1 MNDGVNHH
9 WDFSPPPS
17 SELGDHDVRPTGS
30 HLAGKRVALLISG
43 GIAAMKTPL
52 LARALR
58 KEGASV
64 QAFVS
69 QEALRYVTVD
79 ALEWSTRAKV
89 IERLSP
95 DAEHLSGDAQFDAY
109 LLPQAT
115 YNTLNKMAHGIA
127 DGTLTATLA
136 SALGR
141 MERGECAVLVA
152 PTMHGSMH
160 TSILTESLR
169 RLDRMGVRV
178 IPPRE
183 DYGKHNMPD
192 DPVLVAEVCRA
203 VSRSAL
209 RGQRLLVTG
218 GPTPVPIDGVR
229 RIVTR
234 FTGAMGM
241 AIAAELHYRGAEVLL
256 LHGASGQAPPAHLPH
271 EIAPTYADYRRRVH
285 ELLAAAPHAAG
296 IFAAAVADYQPKDPR
311 PGKIPSGIEN
321 FKIELEATAKV
332 IDEVRRHHPAL
343 PMITFKY
350 EEGLSHDE
358 LMAIAARRL
367 DKYQAVVANRG
378 EEILPGKKHVA
389 WFCCRGQEPQRVEG
403 KDEVGRTIADFL
415 EKVLTEA
422 EPQA

>member
-1 MNDGVNHH
+1 MND
-9 WDFSPPPS
+9 WDFSPPPPAD
-17 SELGDHDVRPTGS
+17 LGDHDVRPEGR
-30 HLAGKRVALLISG
+30 HLAGKRVAMLVSG

-58 KEGASV
+58 KQGAAV

-69 QEALRYVTVD
+69 REALRYVTAD
-79 ALEWSTRAKV
+79 ALEWSTREKV
-89 IERLSP
+89 IVELSP
-95 DAEHLSGDAQFDAY
+95 DAEHLSDGARFDAY

-115 YNTLNKMAHGIA
+115 YNTINKMAHGIA

-141 MERGECAVLVA
+141 MERGDCAVLVA

-203 VSRSAL
+203 VSRSPL
-209 RGQRLLVTG
+209 RGKKILVTG

-234 FTGAMGM
+234 FTGGMGV
-241 AIAAELHYRGAEVLL
+241 AIASELYHRGADALLVLGG
-256 LHGASGQAPPAHLPH
+256 GALKPPAHLPH
-271 EIAPTYADYRRRVH
+271 LVAPTYADYRRIVH
-285 ELLAAAPHAAG
+285 EKLGAGGWAAG
-296 IFAAAVADYQPKDPR
+296 VFAAAVADYQPKHPQE
-311 PGKIPSGIEN
+311 GKIPSGRKD
-321 FKIELEATAKV
+321 FSIELEETAKV
-332 IDEVRRHHPAL
+332 IAEVRERHPEL
-343 PMITFKY
+343 PMVTFKY
-350 EEGLSHDE
+350 EEGLSHE
-358 LMAIAARRL
+358 QLMAIAAKRL
-367 DKYQAVVANRG
+367 EKYQAVVANRG
-378 EEILPGKKHVA
+378 EEIVSGQPHVA
-389 WFCCRGQEPQRVEG
+389 WLCRRGEEPQRLAG
-403 KDEVGRTIADFL
+403 KDAIGRAIADFL
-415 EKVLTEA
+415 EALIPCSV
-422 EPQA
+422 

>member
-1 MNDGVNHH
+1 MNESANND
-9 WDFSPPPS
+9 WDLSPPPPS
-17 SELGDHDVRPTGS
+17 DLGDHDVRLAGN
-30 HLAGKRVALLISG
+30 HLAGKRVALLIAG

-58 KEGASV
+58 KQGAEV

-89 IERLSP
+89 VQRLSP
-95 DAEHLSGDAQFDAY
+95 DAEHLSDAAPFDAY

-127 DGTLTATLA
+127 DGTLTAALA

-141 MERGECAVLVA
+141 LERGQGAVLVA

-169 RLDRMGVRV
+169 RLIAMGVRV

-192 DPVLVAEVCRA
+192 DDVLVAEVCRA
-203 VSRSAL
+203 TSGSPL
-209 RGQRLLVTG
+209 RGQQILVTG

-234 FTGAMGM
+234 FTGQMGVE
-241 AIAAELHYRGAEVLL
+241 IARELYYRGADAVLV
-256 LHGASGQAPPAHLPH
+256 HGAGGHLPPAHLPH
-271 EIAPTYADYRRRVH
+271 HIAATYADYRAKVH
-285 ELLAAAPHAAG
+285 ALLGEGRWAAG
-296 IFAAAVADYQPKDPR
+296 IFAAAVADYQPKHPQK
-311 PGKIPSGIEN
+311 GKIPSGR
-321 FKIELEATAKV
+321 KDLTIELEQTAKV
-332 IDEVRRHHPAL
+332 IEEVRAQHPDL

-350 EEGLSHDE
+350 EEGLTHE
-358 LMAIAARRL
+358 ALMSIAANRL
-367 DKYQAVVANRG
+367 VKYEAVVANRG
-378 EEILPGKKHVA
+378 EEILPGQPHVA
-389 WFCCRGQEPQRVEG
+389 WFCRRGAAPLRVAG
-403 KDEVGRTIADFL
+403 KNEVARTLADHL
-415 EKVLTEA
+415 EATLPA
-422 EPQA
+422 ARS